1 MITGNRAKDVVAYA
15 IDEWKKTFAG
25 TSGLAIAAAMSM
37 PHDEVLLILESLA
50 DEGKGTL
57 NRNVELCEFTLSF
70 SRQSKNL
77 EKRST
82 HIFFPSREVLHE
94 AFYRSDL
101 PKQNLPEYKRRLHLG
116 ANQIGLVFFSEE
128 VLSRYL
134 SHPEQ
139 YYVDDSLSG
148 GQVSTKSGAPDD
160 RHLYVRYGKS
170 RQVDGHVAVA
180 AIYKDLG
187 AMSAVEQR
195 YWHSYEIASPQALA
209 GDETFARFLLRDF
222 EGVPVHYPNPINDV
236 VEGLR
241 EVNRTFEDEQ
251 LFKRLQNVHLR
262 FPVENTYKDL
272 CDCASKLYKLVGPDG
287 IGQKVLHVFVLR
299 RLKLPKDQLL
309 HAQSKRP
316 LSTMQLLKLAE
327 GKIAC
332 GNALTKAIE
341 AIGALRIDA
350 DHKVL
355 PEGSYCGTHGS
366 QFTELCNKLS
376 EGLRSFAA
384 ILIQQHG
391 DT

>member
-1 MITGNRAKDVVAYA
+1 M
-15 IDEWKKTFAG
+15 
-25 TSGLAIAAAMSM
+25 
-37 PHDEVLLILESLA
+37 
-50 DEGKGTL
+50 
-57 NRNVELCEFTLSF
+57 
-70 SRQSKNL
+70 
-77 EKRST
+77 
-82 HIFFPSREVLHE
+82 FF
-94 AFYRSDL
+94 Y
-101 PKQNLPEYKRRLHLG
+101 
-116 ANQIGLVFFSEE
+116 EE

-209 GDETFARFLLRDF
+209 GDEIFARFLLRDF
-222 EGVPVHYPNPINDV
+222 EGVPIHYPNPINDV
-236 VEGLR
+236 IEGLR

-272 CDCASKLYKLVGPDG
+272 CDCASELYKLVGPDG
-287 IGQKVLHVFVLR
+287 IDQKVLHGFVLR